1 MRVKPSAF
9 SAIAAIAGYMVVVFT
24 VWAAVGMEYDEVGDT
39 VENVREGVVLAVALG
54 AVYLV
59 IVTTALGWWKPAIR
73 EPRRVGSRWMW
84 SIPVLLL
91 VGAIAN
97 LASTKW
103 DEIDGVGEYALWLA
117 IGTLLVGFSE
127 ELLTRGLAIVGGR
140 GSMHEKWVWVF
151 SGVIFGLLH
160 VPNAFFG
167 QGGRDTVQQVAFAF
181 AVGLMYYVT
190 RRLTG
195 TLVVTMGL
203 HAIWDFSVFIQDHS
217 GLNLE
222 DKPVAVGGFVLNVT
236 IILGVIALVKILKT
250 GDVVEP
256 GGDQLAEF
264 DQPTELQTVT

>member
-1 MRVKPSAF
+1 MRVKPSAL
-9 SAIAAIAGYMVVVFT
+9 SSIVAILGYMVVVFS

-39 VENVREGVVLAVALG
+39 LENVQKGVVLAVALG

-59 IVTTALGWWKPAIR
+59 IATTVLGWWKPAIH
-73 EPRRVGSRWMW
+73 EPRKVGSKWMW
-84 SIPVLLL
+84 SIPVLLFL
-91 VGAIAN
+91 GAIAN
-97 LASTKW
+97 LATTKW
-103 DEIDGVGEYALWLA
+103 GEIDGVGSYAAWLA

-151 SGVIFGLLH
+151 SGVIFALLH

-167 QGGRDTVQQVAFAF
+167 QSVCSTALQVVFAF
-181 AVGLMYYVT
+181 GVGLMYYVT
-190 RRLTG
+190 RRLAG
-195 TLVVTMGL
+195 TLIVTMGL

-217 GLNLE
+217 GMNLE
-222 DKPVAVGGFVLNVT
+222 DKPVAAGGPVLYVA
-236 IILGVIALVKILKT
+236 IVLGVIALVKILKT

-264 DQPTELQTVT
+264 DKVA